1 MNLLE
6 RIHGATGVKIIVG
19 SAFFW
24 AWLDALFMSAFFV
37 RPEAEGFMAEMAAVA
52 VFGFALPWLALALVK
67 PAACNG
73 LLAQRRVPFAFAAL
87 GAAGSLLLALSGL
100 NLNWIA
106 LTAGSLC
113 SGAFMAAYQL
123 GWGAV
128 YCHDG
133 EASATPYVAG
143 GFACAIVVD
152 TPLLF
157 MIPEAAAVFSALLPL
172 ATGAFFVSVAPDLRT
187 YRRTA
192 PLDPRPKRGFRSRV
206 KAHLGTS
213 MMLLCAVALVMT
225 GFGYLQHLVSFS
237 PIASG
242 GYSNGILVQVARGI
256 TGLLVFAVVVLA
268 KRRASMVYRIGLLA
282 MIAGFMMMSFLFG
295 TDLFWV
301 SGAIIISGYTI
312 LDLLIWVAFSQ
323 ISYAQ
328 SRDPLKTIALMRLLA
343 VLCYVVGAVVGILL
357 VGNGETMHGN
367 VAAETTVVGYLVV
380 IATVLLLSSEDVW
393 MLFGRARPEP
403 SGDDRAHQQAQLDSW
418 FDDIGL
424 TAREREI
431 GVLLAYGRTQPW
443 IAERLSISENTV
455 GTHVRHIYQKA
466 DVHGRQEFIDRAFAP
481 DQMLSPESREGN
493 DQVTRDA

>member
-1 MNLLE
+1 MKLLE
-6 RIHGATGVKIIVG
+6 RVHGTVGIKIIIG

-37 RPEAEGFMAEMAAVA
+37 RPEAEGFMAEMASVA
-52 VFGFALPWLALALVK
+52 VFGLALPWLVLALAK
-67 PAACNG
+67 PAAANS
-73 LLAQRRVPFAFAAL
+73 LLAQKRMPLAFAAL
-87 GAAGSLLLALSGL
+87 GAAGSLLFLLAGL

-106 LTAGSLC
+106 LVVGGAC
-113 SGAFMAAYQL
+113 AGAFMAAYQL
-123 GWGAV
+123 AWGAA

-133 EASATPYVAG
+133 ERSATPYVAG
-143 GFACAIVVD
+143 GFACAIVID

-157 MIPEAAAVFSALLPL
+157 MIPEAGAVFSALLPL
-172 ATGAFFVSVAPDLRT
+172 VSGALFASIAPDLRT
-187 YRRTA
+187 YRRIA
-192 PLDPRPKRGFRSRV
+192 PLDPRPKRSVRSRL
-206 KAHLGTS
+206 KTHLGTS

-242 GYSNGILVQVARGI
+242 GYSNGILVQVARGV
-256 TGLLVFAVVVLA
+256 TAVLVFAIVVGA
-268 KRRASMVYRIGLLA
+268 GRRASTVYRVGLLA
-282 MIAGFMMMSFLFG
+282 MIAGFMMMAFLFG
-295 TDLFWV
+295 TNLFWV

-323 ISYAQ
+323 IAFAQ
-328 SRDPLKTIALMRLLA
+328 SRDSLKTIALMRLLS
-343 VLCYVVGAVVGILL
+343 VLCYVVGAVAGIML
-357 VGNGETMHGN
+357 VGNSEVLHGN

-380 IATVLLLSSEDVW
+380 IATVLLLSSEDMW
-393 MLFGRARPEP
+393 MLSGRTHPDLA
-403 SGDDRAHQQAQLDSW
+403 GDDRASQEARLDAW
-418 FDDIGL
+418 FDRIGL

-466 DVHGRQEFIDRAFAP
+466 GVHDRQQFIDFVFSP
-481 DQMLSPESREGN
+481 DQSASPESRDEG
-493 DQVTRDA
+493 

>member
-1 MNLLE
+1 MKSLE
-6 RIHGATGVKIIVG
+6 RVHGTTGIKIIIG

-24 AWLDALFMSAFFV
+24 AWLDALFMSMFFV
-37 RPEAEGFMAEMAAVA
+37 RPEAEGFMAEMATIA
-52 VFGFALPWLALALVK
+52 VFGLSLPWLALSLAK

-73 LLAQRRVPFAFAAL
+73 LLAKKRVPLAFAAL
-87 GAAGSLLLALSGL
+87 GTAGSLLLLLAGI

-106 LTAGSLC
+106 LVAGGTC
-113 SGAFMAAYQL
+113 AGAFMAAYQL
-123 GWGAV
+123 AWGAA

-133 EASATPYVAG
+133 ERSATPYVAG

-152 TPLLF
+152 APLLF

-172 ATGAFFVSVAPDLRT
+172 VSGALFASIDPQLRT

-192 PLDPRPKRGFRSRV
+192 PVAPLPKRSVRSRL

-237 PIASG
+237 PIASV
-242 GYSNGILVQVARGI
+242 GYPNGILVQVARGV
-256 TGLLVFAVVVLA
+256 TAVLVFAIVVLGR
-268 KRRASMVYRIGLLA
+268 RRASAVYRVGLLA
-282 MIAGFMMMSFLFG
+282 MIAGFMLMAFLFG
-295 TDLFWV
+295 TNLFWV

-323 ISYAQ
+323 IAYAQ

-343 VLCYVVGAVVGILL
+343 VLCYPVGAVAGIML

-380 IATVLLLSSEDVW
+380 IATVLLLSSEDMW
-393 MLFGRARPEP
+393 MLTGRQQPSL
-403 SGDDRAHQQAQLDSW
+403 SGDDRATQEERIDAW
-418 FDDIGL
+418 FDSIGL

-431 GVLLAYGRTQPW
+431 GLLLAYGRTQPW

-466 DVHGRQEFIDRAFAP
+466 DVHDRQQFIDSVLSP
-481 DQMLSPESREGN
+481 DQTASPEPR
-493 DQVTRDA
+493 DQAR

>member
-1 MNLLE
+1 MKSLE
-6 RIHGATGVKIIVG
+6 RVHGTTGIKIIIG

-24 AWLDALFMSAFFV
+24 AWLDALFMSMFFV
-37 RPEAEGFMAEMAAVA
+37 RPEAEGFMAEMATIA
-52 VFGFALPWLALALVK
+52 VFGLSLPWLALSLAK

-73 LLAQRRVPFAFAAL
+73 LLAKKRVPLAFAAL
-87 GAAGSLLLALSGL
+87 GTAGSLLLLLAGI

-106 LTAGSLC
+106 LVAGGTC
-113 SGAFMAAYQL
+113 AGAFMAAYQL
-123 GWGAV
+123 AWGAA

-133 EASATPYVAG
+133 ERSATPYVAG

-152 TPLLF
+152 APLLF

-172 ATGAFFVSVAPDLRT
+172 VSGALFASIDPQLRT

-192 PLDPRPKRGFRSRV
+192 PVDPLPKWSVRSRL

-237 PIASG
+237 PIASD
-242 GYSNGILVQVARGI
+242 GYPNGILVQVARGVTAVLVFAI
-256 TGLLVFAVVVLA
+256 VVLGRRRASAVYRVGLLV
-268 KRRASMVYRIGLLA
+268 
-282 MIAGFMMMSFLFG
+282 MIAGFMLMAFLFG
-295 TDLFWV
+295 TNLFWV

-323 ISYAQ
+323 IAYAQ

-343 VLCYVVGAVVGILL
+343 VLCYPVGAVAGIML

-380 IATVLLLSSEDVW
+380 IATVLLLSSEDMW
-393 MLFGRARPEP
+393 MLTGRQQPSL
-403 SGDDRAHQQAQLDSW
+403 SGDDRATQEERIDAW
-418 FDDIGL
+418 FDSIGL

-431 GVLLAYGRTQPW
+431 GLLLAYGRTQPW

-466 DVHGRQEFIDRAFAP
+466 DVHDRQQFIDSVLSP
-481 DQMLSPESREGN
+481 DQTASPEPR
-493 DQVTRDA
+493 DQAR

>member
-1 MNLLE
+1 MKSLE
-6 RIHGATGVKIIVG
+6 RVHGTTGIKIIIG

-24 AWLDALFMSAFFV
+24 AWLDALFMSMFFV
-37 RPEAEGFMAEMAAVA
+37 RPEAEGFMAEMATIA
-52 VFGFALPWLALALVK
+52 VFGLSLPWLALSLAK

-73 LLAQRRVPFAFAAL
+73 LLAKKRVPLAFAAL
-87 GAAGSLLLALSGL
+87 GTAGSLLLLLAGI

-106 LTAGSLC
+106 LVAGGTC
-113 SGAFMAAYQL
+113 AGAFMAAYQL
-123 GWGAV
+123 AWGAA

-133 EASATPYVAG
+133 ERSATPYVAG

-152 TPLLF
+152 APLLF

-172 ATGAFFVSVAPDLRT
+172 VSGALFASSDPQLRT
-187 YRRTA
+187 SRRTA
-192 PLDPRPKRGFRSRV
+192 PVAPLPKRSVRSRL

-237 PIASG
+237 PIASD
-242 GYSNGILVQVARGI
+242 GYPNGILVQVARGV
-256 TGLLVFAVVVLA
+256 TAVLVFAIVVLGR
-268 KRRASMVYRIGLLA
+268 RRASAVYRVGLLA
-282 MIAGFMMMSFLFG
+282 MIAGFMLMAFLFG
-295 TDLFWV
+295 TNLFWV

-323 ISYAQ
+323 IAYAQ

-343 VLCYVVGAVVGILL
+343 VLCYPVGAVAGIML

-380 IATVLLLSSEDVW
+380 IATVLLLSSEDMW
-393 MLFGRARPEP
+393 MLTGRQQPSL
-403 SGDDRAHQQAQLDSW
+403 SGDDRATQEERIDAW
-418 FDDIGL
+418 FDSIGL

-431 GVLLAYGRTQPW
+431 GLLLAYGRTQPW

-466 DVHGRQEFIDRAFAP
+466 DVHDRQQFIDSVLSP
-481 DQMLSPESREGN
+481 DQTASPEPR
-493 DQVTRDA
+493 DQAR

>member
-1 MNLLE
+1 MKSLE
-6 RIHGATGVKIIVG
+6 RVHGTTGIKIIIG

-24 AWLDALFMSAFFV
+24 AWLDALFMSMFFV
-37 RPEAEGFMAEMAAVA
+37 RPEAEGFMAEMATIA
-52 VFGFALPWLALALVK
+52 VFGLSLPWLALSLAK

-73 LLAQRRVPFAFAAL
+73 LLAKKRVPLAFAAL
-87 GAAGSLLLALSGL
+87 GTAGSLLLLLAGI

-106 LTAGSLC
+106 LVAGGTC
-113 SGAFMAAYQL
+113 AGAFMAAYQL
-123 GWGAV
+123 AWGAA

-133 EASATPYVAG
+133 ERSATPYVAG

-152 TPLLF
+152 APLLF

-172 ATGAFFVSVAPDLRT
+172 VSGALFASIDPQLRT
-187 YRRTA
+187 YRCTA
-192 PLDPRPKRGFRSRV
+192 PVDPLPKRSVRSRL

-237 PIASG
+237 PIASD
-242 GYSNGILVQVARGI
+242 GYPNGILVQVARGVTAVLVFAI
-256 TGLLVFAVVVLA
+256 VVLGRRRASAVYRVGLLV
-268 KRRASMVYRIGLLA
+268 
-282 MIAGFMMMSFLFG
+282 MIAGFMLMAFLFG
-295 TDLFWV
+295 TNLFWV

-323 ISYAQ
+323 IAYAQ

-343 VLCYVVGAVVGILL
+343 VLCYPVGAVAGIML

-380 IATVLLLSSEDVW
+380 IATVLLLSSEDMW
-393 MLFGRARPEP
+393 MLTGRQQPSL
-403 SGDDRAHQQAQLDSW
+403 SGDDRATQEERIDAW
-418 FDDIGL
+418 FDSIGL

-431 GVLLAYGRTQPW
+431 GLLLAYGRTQPW

-466 DVHGRQEFIDRAFAP
+466 DVHDRQQFIDSVLSP
-481 DQMLSPESREGN
+481 DQTASPEPR
-493 DQVTRDA
+493 DQAR

>member
-1 MNLLE
+1 MKSLE
-6 RIHGATGVKIIVG
+6 RVHGTTGIKIIIG

-24 AWLDALFMSAFFV
+24 AWLDALFMSMFFV
-37 RPEAEGFMAEMAAVA
+37 RPEAEGFMAEMATIA
-52 VFGFALPWLALALVK
+52 VFGLSLPWLALSLAK

-73 LLAQRRVPFAFAAL
+73 LLAKKRVPLAFAAL
-87 GAAGSLLLALSGL
+87 GTAGSLLLLLAGI

-106 LTAGSLC
+106 LVAGGTC
-113 SGAFMAAYQL
+113 AGAFMAAYQL
-123 GWGAV
+123 AWGAA

-133 EASATPYVAG
+133 ERSATPYVAG

-152 TPLLF
+152 APLLF

-172 ATGAFFVSVAPDLRT
+172 VSGALFASIDPQLRT
-187 YRRTA
+187 YRSPA
-192 PLDPRPKRGFRSRV
+192 PVDPLPKRSVRSRLNAPV
-206 KAHLGTS
+206 GTS

-237 PIASG
+237 PIASD
-242 GYSNGILVQVARGI
+242 GYPNGILVQVARGV
-256 TGLLVFAVVVLA
+256 TAVLVFAIVVLGR
-268 KRRASMVYRIGLLA
+268 RRASAVYRVGLLA
-282 MIAGFMMMSFLFG
+282 MIAGFMLMAFLFG
-295 TDLFWV
+295 TNLFWV

-323 ISYAQ
+323 IAYAQ

-343 VLCYVVGAVVGILL
+343 VLCYPVGAVAGIML

-380 IATVLLLSSEDVW
+380 IATVLLLSSEDMW
-393 MLFGRARPEP
+393 MLTGRQQPSL
-403 SGDDRAHQQAQLDSW
+403 SGDDRATQEERIDAW
-418 FDDIGL
+418 FDSIGL

-431 GVLLAYGRTQPW
+431 GLLLAYGRTQPW

-466 DVHGRQEFIDRAFAP
+466 DVHDRQQFIDSVLSP
-481 DQMLSPESREGN
+481 DQTASPEPR
-493 DQVTRDA
+493 DQAR

>member
-1 MNLLE
+1 MKSLE
-6 RIHGATGVKIIVG
+6 RVHGTTGIKIIIG

-24 AWLDALFMSAFFV
+24 AWLDALFMSMFFV
-37 RPEAEGFMAEMAAVA
+37 RPEAEGFMAEMATIA
-52 VFGFALPWLALALVK
+52 VFGLSLPWARAVAGQAGRMQR
-67 PAACNG
+67 PGWRRARAG
-73 LLAQRRVPFAFAAL
+73 LAFAAL
-87 GAAGSLLLALSGL
+87 GTAGSLLLLLAGI

-106 LTAGSLC
+106 LVAGGTC
-113 SGAFMAAYQL
+113 AGAFMAAYQL
-123 GWGAV
+123 AWGAA

-133 EASATPYVAG
+133 ERSATPYVAG

-152 TPLLF
+152 APLLF

-172 ATGAFFVSVAPDLRT
+172 VSGALFASIDPQLRT

-192 PLDPRPKRGFRSRV
+192 PVDPLPKRSVRSRL

-237 PIASG
+237 PIASD
-242 GYSNGILVQVARGI
+242 GYPNGILVQVARGV
-256 TGLLVFAVVVLA
+256 TAVLVFAIVVLGR
-268 KRRASMVYRIGLLA
+268 RRASAVYRVGLLA
-282 MIAGFMMMSFLFG
+282 MIAGFMLMAFLFG
-295 TDLFWV
+295 TNLFWV

-323 ISYAQ
+323 IAYAQ

-343 VLCYVVGAVVGILL
+343 VLCYPVGAVAGIML

-380 IATVLLLSSEDVW
+380 IATVLLLSSEDMW
-393 MLFGRARPEP
+393 MLTGRQQPSL
-403 SGDDRAHQQAQLDSW
+403 SGDDRATQEERIDAW
-418 FDDIGL
+418 FDSIGL

-431 GVLLAYGRTQPW
+431 GLLLAYGRTQPW

-466 DVHGRQEFIDRAFAP
+466 DVHDRQQFIDSVLSP
-481 DQMLSPESREGN
+481 DQTASPEPR
-493 DQVTRDA
+493 DQAR

>member
-1 MNLLE
+1 MKSLE
-6 RIHGATGVKIIVG
+6 RVHGTTGIKIIIG

-24 AWLDALFMSAFFV
+24 AWLDALFMSMFFV
-37 RPEAEGFMAEMAAVA
+37 RPEAEGFMAEMATIA
-52 VFGFALPWLALALVK
+52 VFGLSLPWLALSLAK

-73 LLAQRRVPFAFAAL
+73 LLAKKRVPLAFAAL
-87 GAAGSLLLALSGL
+87 GTAGSLLLLLAGI

-106 LTAGSLC
+106 LVAGGTC
-113 SGAFMAAYQL
+113 AGAFMAAYQL
-123 GWGAV
+123 AWGAA

-133 EASATPYVAG
+133 ERSATPYVAG

-152 TPLLF
+152 APLLF

-172 ATGAFFVSVAPDLRT
+172 VSGALFASIDPQLRT

-192 PLDPRPKRGFRSRV
+192 PVDPLPKRSVRSRL

-237 PIASG
+237 PIASD
-242 GYSNGILVQVARGI
+242 GYPNGILVQVARGV
-256 TGLLVFAVVVLA
+256 TAVLVFAIVVLGR
-268 KRRASMVYRIGLLA
+268 RRASAVYRVGLLA
-282 MIAGFMMMSFLFG
+282 MIAGFMLMAFLFG
-295 TDLFWV
+295 TNLFWV

-323 ISYAQ
+323 IAYAQ

-343 VLCYVVGAVVGILL
+343 VLCYPVGAVAGIML

-380 IATVLLLSSEDVW
+380 IATVLLLSSEDMW
-393 MLFGRARPEP
+393 MLTGRQQPSL
-403 SGDDRAHQQAQLDSW
+403 SGDDRATQEERIDAW
-418 FDDIGL
+418 FYSIGL

-431 GVLLAYGRTQPW
+431 GLLLAYGRTQPW

-466 DVHGRQEFIDRAFAP
+466 DVHDRQQFIDSVLSP
-481 DQMLSPESREGN
+481 DQTASPEPR
-493 DQVTRDA
+493 DQAR

>member
-1 MNLLE
+1 MKSLE
-6 RIHGATGVKIIVG
+6 RVHGTTGIKIIIG

-24 AWLDALFMSAFFV
+24 AWLDALFMSMFFV
-37 RPEAEGFMAEMAAVA
+37 RPEAEGFMAEMATIA
-52 VFGFALPWLALALVK
+52 VFGLSLPWLALSLAK

-73 LLAQRRVPFAFAAL
+73 LLAKKRVPLAFAAL
-87 GAAGSLLLALSGL
+87 GTAGSLLLLLAGI

-106 LTAGSLC
+106 LVAGGTC
-113 SGAFMAAYQL
+113 AGAFMAAYQL
-123 GWGAV
+123 AWGAA

-133 EASATPYVAG
+133 ERSATPYVAG
-143 GFACAIVVD
+143 GFACAIVVYA
-152 TPLLF
+152 PLLF

-172 ATGAFFVSVAPDLRT
+172 VSGALFASIDPQLRT

-192 PLDPRPKRGFRSRV
+192 PVDLLPKRSVRSRL

-237 PIASG
+237 PIASD
-242 GYSNGILVQVARGI
+242 GYPNGILVQVARGATAVLVFAI
-256 TGLLVFAVVVLA
+256 VVLGRRRASAVYRVGLLV
-268 KRRASMVYRIGLLA
+268 
-282 MIAGFMMMSFLFG
+282 MIAGFMLMAFLFG
-295 TDLFWV
+295 TNLFWV

-323 ISYAQ
+323 IAYAQ

-343 VLCYVVGAVVGILL
+343 VLCYPVGAVAGIML

-380 IATVLLLSSEDVW
+380 IATVLLLSSEDMW
-393 MLFGRARPEP
+393 MLTRRQQPSL
-403 SGDDRAHQQAQLDSW
+403 SGDDRATQEERIDAW
-418 FDDIGL
+418 FDSIGL

-431 GVLLAYGRTQPW
+431 GLLLAYGRTQPW

-455 GTHVRHIYQKA
+455 GTHVRHIYPEG
-466 DVHGRQEFIDRAFAP
+466 GRAR
-481 DQMLSPESREGN
+481 SPAIHRFGSF
-493 DQVTRDA
+493 T

>member
-1 MNLLE
+1 MPL
-6 RIHGATGVKIIVG
+6 
-19 SAFFW
+19 
-24 AWLDALFMSAFFV
+24 
-37 RPEAEGFMAEMAAVA
+37 
-52 VFGFALPWLALALVK
+52 
-67 PAACNG
+67 
-73 LLAQRRVPFAFAAL
+73 AFAAL
-87 GAAGSLLLALSGL
+87 GTAGSLLLLLAGI

-106 LTAGSLC
+106 LVAGGTC
-113 SGAFMAAYQL
+113 AGAFMAAYQL
-123 GWGAV
+123 AWGAA

-133 EASATPYVAG
+133 ERSATPYVAG

-152 TPLLF
+152 APLLF

-172 ATGAFFVSVAPDLRT
+172 VSGALFASIDPQLRT

-192 PLDPRPKRGFRSRV
+192 PVDPLPKRSVRSRL

-237 PIASG
+237 PIASD
-242 GYSNGILVQVARGI
+242 GYPNGILVQVARGVTAVLVFAI
-256 TGLLVFAVVVLA
+256 VVLGRRRASAVYRVGLLV
-268 KRRASMVYRIGLLA
+268 
-282 MIAGFMMMSFLFG
+282 MIAGFMLMAFLFGTNLFWVSGAIIISAGFMLMAFLFG

-323 ISYAQ
+323 IAYAQ

-343 VLCYVVGAVVGILL
+343 VLCYPVGAVAGIML

-380 IATVLLLSSEDVW
+380 IATVLLLSSEDMW
-393 MLFGRARPEP
+393 MLTGRQQPSL
-403 SGDDRAHQQAQLDSW
+403 SGDDRATQEERIDAW
-418 FDDIGL
+418 FDSIGL

-431 GVLLAYGRTQPW
+431 GLLLAYGRTQPW

-466 DVHGRQEFIDRAFAP
+466 DVHDRQQFIDSVLSP
-481 DQMLSPESREGN
+481 DQTASPEPR
-493 DQVTRDA
+493 DQAR

>member
-1 MNLLE
+1 MKSLE
-6 RIHGATGVKIIVG
+6 RVHGTTGIKIIIG

-24 AWLDALFMSAFFV
+24 AWLDALFMSMFFV
-37 RPEAEGFMAEMAAVA
+37 RPEAEGFMAEMATIA
-52 VFGFALPWLALALVK
+52 VFGLSLPWLALSLAK

-73 LLAQRRVPFAFAAL
+73 LLAKKRVPLAFAAL
-87 GAAGSLLLALSGL
+87 GTAGSLLLLLAGI
-100 NLNWIA
+100 NLHWIA
-106 LTAGSLC
+106 LVAGGTC
-113 SGAFMAAYQL
+113 AGAFMAAYQL
-123 GWGAV
+123 AWGAA

-133 EASATPYVAG
+133 ERSATPYVAG

-152 TPLLF
+152 APLLF

-172 ATGAFFVSVAPDLRT
+172 VSGALFASIDPQLRT

-192 PLDPRPKRGFRSRV
+192 PVVPLPKRSVRSRL

-237 PIASG
+237 PIASD
-242 GYSNGILVQVARGI
+242 GYPNGILVQVARGV
-256 TGLLVFAVVVLA
+256 TAVLVFAIVVLGR
-268 KRRASMVYRIGLLA
+268 RRASAVYRVGLLA
-282 MIAGFMMMSFLFG
+282 MIAGFMLMAFLFG
-295 TDLFWV
+295 TNLFWV

-323 ISYAQ
+323 IAYAQ

-343 VLCYVVGAVVGILL
+343 VLCYPVGAVAGIML

-380 IATVLLLSSEDVW
+380 IATVLLLSSEDMW
-393 MLFGRARPEP
+393 MLTGRQQPSL
-403 SGDDRAHQQAQLDSW
+403 SGDDRATQEERIDAW
-418 FDDIGL
+418 FDSIGL

-431 GVLLAYGRTQPW
+431 GLLLAYGRTQPW

-466 DVHGRQEFIDRAFAP
+466 DVHDRQQFIDSVLSP
-481 DQMLSPESREGN
+481 DQTASPEPR
-493 DQVTRDA
+493 DQAR

>member
-1 MNLLE
+1 MKSLE
-6 RIHGATGVKIIVG
+6 RVHGTTGIKIIIG

-24 AWLDALFMSAFFV
+24 AWLDALFMSMFFV
-37 RPEAEGFMAEMAAVA
+37 RPEAEGFMAEMATIA
-52 VFGFALPWLALALVK
+52 VFGLSLPWLALSLAK

-73 LLAQRRVPFAFAAL
+73 LLAKKRVPLAFAAL
-87 GAAGSLLLALSGL
+87 GTAGSLLLLLAGI

-106 LTAGSLC
+106 LVAGGTC
-113 SGAFMAAYQL
+113 AGAFMAAYQL
-123 GWGAV
+123 AWGAA

-133 EASATPYVAG
+133 ERSATPYVAG

-152 TPLLF
+152 APLLF

-172 ATGAFFVSVAPDLRT
+172 VSGALFASIDPQLRT

-192 PLDPRPKRGFRSRV
+192 PVAPLPKRSVRSRL

-237 PIASG
+237 PIASD
-242 GYSNGILVQVARGI
+242 GYPNGILVQVARGV
-256 TGLLVFAVVVLA
+256 TAVLVFAIVVLGR
-268 KRRASMVYRIGLLA
+268 RRASAVYRVGLLA
-282 MIAGFMMMSFLFG
+282 MIAGFMLMAFLFG
-295 TDLFWV
+295 TNLFWV

-323 ISYAQ
+323 IAYAQ

-343 VLCYVVGAVVGILL
+343 VLCYPVGAVAGIML

-380 IATVLLLSSEDVW
+380 IATVLLLSSEDMW
-393 MLFGRARPEP
+393 MLTGRQQPSL
-403 SGDDRAHQQAQLDSW
+403 SGDDRATQEERIDAW
-418 FDDIGL
+418 FDSIGL

-431 GVLLAYGRTQPW
+431 GLLLAYGRTQPW

-466 DVHGRQEFIDRAFAP
+466 DVHDRQQFIDSVLSP
-481 DQMLSPESREGN
+481 DQTASPEPR
-493 DQVTRDA
+493 DQAR

>member
-1 MNLLE
+1 MKSLE
-6 RIHGATGVKIIVG
+6 RVHGTTGIKIIIG

-24 AWLDALFMSAFFV
+24 AWLDALFMSMFFV
-37 RPEAEGFMAEMAAVA
+37 RPEAEGFMAEMATIA
-52 VFGFALPWLALALVK
+52 VFGLSLPWLALSLAK

-73 LLAQRRVPFAFAAL
+73 LLAKKRVPLAFAAL
-87 GAAGSLLLALSGL
+87 GTAGSLLLLLAGI

-106 LTAGSLC
+106 L
-113 SGAFMAAYQL
+113 
-123 GWGAV
+123 
-128 YCHDG
+128 
-133 EASATPYVAG
+133 
-143 GFACAIVVD
+143 VVD
-152 TPLLF
+152 APLLF

-172 ATGAFFVSVAPDLRT
+172 VSGALFASIDPQLRT

-192 PLDPRPKRGFRSRV
+192 PVDPLPKRSVRSRL

-237 PIASG
+237 PIASD
-242 GYSNGILVQVARGI
+242 GYPNGILVQVARGV
-256 TGLLVFAVVVLA
+256 TAVLVFAIVVLGR
-268 KRRASMVYRIGLLA
+268 RRASAVYRVGLLA
-282 MIAGFMMMSFLFG
+282 MIAGFMLMAFLFG
-295 TDLFWV
+295 TNLFWV

-323 ISYAQ
+323 IAYAQ

-343 VLCYVVGAVVGILL
+343 VLCYPVGAVAGIML

-380 IATVLLLSSEDVW
+380 IATVLLLSSEDMW
-393 MLFGRARPEP
+393 MLTGRQQPSL
-403 SGDDRAHQQAQLDSW
+403 SGDDRATQEERIDAW
-418 FDDIGL
+418 FDSIGL

-431 GVLLAYGRTQPW
+431 GLLLAYGRTQPW

-466 DVHGRQEFIDRAFAP
+466 DVHDRQQFIDSVLSP
-481 DQMLSPESREGN
+481 DQTASPEPR
-493 DQVTRDA
+493 DQAR

>member
-1 MNLLE
+1 MKSLE
-6 RIHGATGVKIIVG
+6 RVHGTTGIKIIIG

-24 AWLDALFMSAFFV
+24 AWLDALFMSMFFV
-37 RPEAEGFMAEMAAVA
+37 RPEAEGFMAEMATIA
-52 VFGFALPWLALALVK
+52 VFGLSLPWLALSLAK

-73 LLAQRRVPFAFAAL
+73 LLAKKRVPLAFAAL
-87 GAAGSLLLALSGL
+87 GTAGSLLLLLAGI

-106 LTAGSLC
+106 LVAGGTC
-113 SGAFMAAYQL
+113 AGAFMAAYQL
-123 GWGAV
+123 AWGAA

-133 EASATPYVAG
+133 ERSATPYVAG

-152 TPLLF
+152 APLLF

-172 ATGAFFVSVAPDLRT
+172 VSGALFASIDPQLRT
-187 YRRTA
+187 YGRTA
-192 PLDPRPKRGFRSRV
+192 PVDPLPKRSVRSRL

-237 PIASG
+237 PIASD
-242 GYSNGILVQVARGI
+242 GYPNGILVQVARGVTAVLVFAI
-256 TGLLVFAVVVLA
+256 VVLGRRRASAVYRVGLLV
-268 KRRASMVYRIGLLA
+268 
-282 MIAGFMMMSFLFG
+282 MIAGFMLMAFLFG
-295 TDLFWV
+295 TNLFWV

-323 ISYAQ
+323 IAYAQ

-343 VLCYVVGAVVGILL
+343 VLCYPVGAVAGIML

-380 IATVLLLSSEDVW
+380 IATVLLLSSEDMW
-393 MLFGRARPEP
+393 MLTGRQQPSL
-403 SGDDRAHQQAQLDSW
+403 SGDDRATQEERIDAW
-418 FDDIGL
+418 FDSIGL

-431 GVLLAYGRTQPW
+431 GLLLAYGRTQPW

-466 DVHGRQEFIDRAFAP
+466 DVHDRQQFIDSVLSP
-481 DQMLSPESREGN
+481 DQTASPEPR
-493 DQVTRDA
+493 DQAR